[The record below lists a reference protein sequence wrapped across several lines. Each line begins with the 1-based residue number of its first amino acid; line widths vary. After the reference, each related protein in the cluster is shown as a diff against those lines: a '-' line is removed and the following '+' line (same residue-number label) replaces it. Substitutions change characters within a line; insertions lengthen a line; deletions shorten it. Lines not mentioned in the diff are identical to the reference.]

1 MDLKRT
7 ITGQVKRLRDESG
20 QATVEYA
27 VLAGLTVFF
36 VLAAIVFMETALLYN
51 FQDVASLIAL
61 PIP

>member
-1 MDLKRT
+1 MDLKRA
-7 ITGQVKRLRDESG
+7 IVVQVERLRDESG

-36 VLAAIVFMETALLYN
+36 VLAAIVFMETALLDY